1 MKKLNPSEPK
11 FDFIIR
17 DNVKTHLIEL
27 RIEHGLTQTDVGK
40 ITGKSKNAVG
50 SWEQGLSLPDIQTLA
65 RLAAYYRKTL
75 EYMCGLEN
83 EEKHDH

>member
-1 MKKLNPSEPK
+1 MKRINPSEPQ
-11 FDFIIR
+11 FDSVIR
-17 DNVKTHLIEL
+17 ENVKNHLIEL
-27 RIEHGLTQTDVGK
+27 RIESGLTQTDVGK

-75 EYMCGLEN
+75 EFMCGLEEDKKN
-83 EEKHDH
+83 DH